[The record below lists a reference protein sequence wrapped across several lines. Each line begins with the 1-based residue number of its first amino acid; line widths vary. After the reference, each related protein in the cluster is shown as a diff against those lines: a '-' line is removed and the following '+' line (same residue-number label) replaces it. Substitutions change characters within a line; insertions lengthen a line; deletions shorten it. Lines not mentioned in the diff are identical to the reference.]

1 MEHRRRFWH
10 GKSRGSSFSQFPFD
24 RSLSINLGHKV
35 MHNPSFNSKKFKG
48 KRGEQER
55 KEEGDADRTNA
66 KTRRANFSSTTAH
79 SSSSFL
85 VSRKGSK
92 RKKTSSWCVRK
103 KASLSLL
110 SPFFFIF
117 LSFRQQHCKGGKS
130 VYSLRK
136 FAYLIWKLPIALFD
150 ICIGTTRANFAEYLV
165 YEYTHYKSYH

>member
-1 MEHRRRFWH
+1 MIKPNYAFSNLKEALW
-10 GKSRGSSFSQFPFD
+10 SSFD
-24 RSLSINLGHKV
+24 GLSIKILGHKV

-92 RKKTSSWCVRK
+92 RKKTSS
-103 KASLSLL
+103 
-110 SPFFFIF
+110 
-117 LSFRQQHCKGGKS
+117 
-130 VYSLRK
+130 
-136 FAYLIWKLPIALFD
+136 
-150 ICIGTTRANFAEYLV
+150 
-165 YEYTHYKSYH
+165 

>member
-1 MEHRRRFWH
+1 MENLIKQTITKWASLRFSSLRSSLFLGQSFFHELLMEHRLRFWH

-103 KASLSLL
+103 RLLSL
-110 SPFFFIF
+110 FFPLFSS
-117 LSFRQQHCKGGKS
+117 SF
-130 VYSLRK
+130 
-136 FAYLIWKLPIALFD
+136 
-150 ICIGTTRANFAEYLV
+150 
-165 YEYTHYKSYH
+165 